1 MGPISGDIN
10 IAPMMTAV
18 EFTFSPIE
26 AMKIAK
32 MRIQRLVPLK
42 STFLLKDSMLSSGLA
57 ASP

>member
-1 MGPISGDIN
+1 MAPII
-10 IAPMMTAV
+10 TAV

-42 STFLLKDSMLSSGLA
+42 STFRLKDSMLSTGLA